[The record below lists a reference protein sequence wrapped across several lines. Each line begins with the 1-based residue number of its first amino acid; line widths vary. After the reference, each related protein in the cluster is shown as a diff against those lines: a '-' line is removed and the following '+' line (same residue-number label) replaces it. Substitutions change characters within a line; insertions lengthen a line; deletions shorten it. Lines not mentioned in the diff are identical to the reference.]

1 LLLLWWLL
9 LLLLLP
15 LLRLLLLGGW
25 WGSRLRL
32 VPGSVRTLLSHL
44 APEGR
49 QVVAQCCKREG

>member
-15 LLRLLLLGGW
+15 LLRLLRLGGW
-25 WGSRLRL
+25 WGSRLWL
-32 VPGSVRTLLSHL
+32 VPGSIRSLLGLL